1 MMAAE
6 KRKHTKRTL
15 NKDMFDELVGNE
27 VNGLIGEE
35 NKELSLSD
43 ELKDILEKPEQ
54 ENFDLNSIVEYYH
67 SCLFASEK
75 ALNYLKSIGFKNPEN
90 ITRFKPGFV
99 DGTLKEKLSKNRIKI
114 FIEKGLLNED
124 ETESLFNCIV
134 FPVFDETKLIAL
146 YGLNIETNQ
155 TNTSLYFA
163 DRIPLFNEKVTK
175 IYDEVILTNSIIDCL
190 SLVELGIQNV
200 IAFNESSNFTESQ
213 IKTLQS
219 NRVKMVILAFD
230 NELDSFSASDFL
242 CKYLLNEGFKVKEVF
257 LPEMYKSWN
266 QALQKGIYKAEILHM
281 IDQTE
286 LLKPSEEKQAFRVQR
301 DNFKYIFTI
310 ADIDYTVTGVKDI
323 FVSNLRI
330 NVKAEYQGDWFP
342 DNLDLY
348 SARSRSSFS
357 SNISQ
362 KFGVETTRIEK
373 DLLKILE
380 YLEKERDKALSGKEE
395 KEEELTEEE
404 KQIGLAFL
412 KSPDLFD
419 HVVKDMEIL
428 GYVGEDLNKQLLYI
442 CASTRKL
449 DDPIS
454 VLIISQSA
462 SGKSYLVDTVKMLM
476 PENEIIA
483 ITSLSDQALNY
494 IPDGGLL
501 HKFLILGEAV
511 HSEVIEHQIREMLS
525 GKELTRLV
533 TTKDD
538 KTGKL
543 LSKQVKTKVVV
554 ASVMSTTNHRINPEN
569 ASRYFLINAD
579 ESKEQTRKIH
589 EAQRNKYSLERYYE
603 KKEKIPEVIKKHKSA
618 QRLLRNIIIVN
629 SFAKHL
635 DFPDATMR
643 TRRDNERFL
652 DLIAGVCFLRQYQ
665 KEIKKSPEGDS
676 LEYIE
681 CDLAD
686 YETAY
691 NIMINGV
698 LSSTLVELPGGTVLL
713 YEEIR
718 KMVKSMAKERNLQ
731 PEEVSF
737 IQREIREQTKLGGE
751 FIKKHLRL
759 LVEYEYL
766 NFTSGKNKGTRYS
779 YQLRKD
785 EEIKNIDLNVIP
797 TPESMREK
805 LKKL

>member
-1 MMAAE
+1 MMTVE

-35 NKELSLSD
+35 KKELNLSE
-43 ELKDILEKPEQ
+43 ELKDILEEPDQ
-54 ENFDLNSIVEYYH
+54 ENFDLNSVVEYYH
-67 SCLFASEK
+67 SSLFGNDK
-75 ALNYLKSIGFKNPEN
+75 ALNYLKNIGLKKPEN
-90 ITRFKPGFV
+90 ITRFKVGFA
-99 DGTLKEKLSKNRIKI
+99 DGTLKEKLSKKQTDF
-114 FIEKGLLNED
+114 FIEKGILNKEK
-124 ETESLFNCIV
+124 EESLFNCII
-134 FPVFDETKLIAL
+134 FPVFFEETKLIAF
-146 YGLNIETNQ
+146 YGINIETNEKI
-155 TNTSLYFA
+155 SLYFD

-175 IYDEVILTNSIIDCL
+175 IYDEVILTNSIIDGL
-190 SLVELGIQNV
+190 SLIELGIQNV
-200 IAFNESSNFTESQ
+200 VAFGDTAHFTESQ
-213 IKTLQS
+213 IKVLQS
-219 NRVKMVILAFD
+219 NRVKTVILAFD
-230 NELDSFSASDFL
+230 NELDNLSAGEFL
-242 CKYLLNEGFKVKEVF
+242 RKFLLNEGFKVKEVF
-257 LPEMYKSWN
+257 LPKSYNSWN
-266 QALQKGIYKAEILHM
+266 EALQKGIYKAEILQL
-281 IDQTE
+281 INQTA
-286 LLKPSEEKQAFRVQR
+286 LLKPAEGKETFRVQK

-330 NVKAEYQGDWFP
+330 NVKAEYQGEWFP

-348 SARSRSSFS
+348 SARSRTSFS

-362 KFGVETTRIEK
+362 KFGVEITRIEK

-380 YLEKERDKALSGKEE
+380 YLEKERDKALTGKEE
-395 KEEELTEEE
+395 TEVELTEEE
-404 KQIGLAFL
+404 RQIGLTFL

-419 HVVKDMEIL
+419 QVVKDMEIL

-462 SGKSYLVDTVKMLM
+462 SGKSYLVDTVKMLL
-476 PENEIIA
+476 PESEVIA

-494 IPDGGLL
+494 IPDGGLV
-501 HKFLILGEAV
+501 HKFLTLGEAV
-511 HSEVIEHQIREMLS
+511 HSEVIEHNIREMLS

-533 TTKDD
+533 TTKDE
-538 KTGKL
+538 KTGQL

-629 SFAKHL
+629 PFAKHL

-665 KEIKKSPEGDS
+665 KKVKDDGN
-676 LEYIE
+676 LEFIE
-681 CDLAD
+681 CDLTD

-691 NIMINGV
+691 NIMVNGV
-698 LSSTLVELPGGTVLL
+698 LSSTLVELPGGAVLL

-718 KMVKSMAKERNLQ
+718 NMVKNMAKEKNLQ

-751 FIKKHLRL
+751 FIKKHLRI

-797 TPESMREK
+797 TPESMRKK

>member
-1 MMAAE
+1 MMATE

-15 NKDMFDELVGNE
+15 NKDMFDELVSEKPESQN
-27 VNGLIGEE
+27 
-35 NKELSLSD
+35 LSD
-43 ELKDILEKPEQ
+43 ELKDILEEEPEQ

-67 SCLFASEK
+67 SSLFSNEK
-75 ALNYLKSIGFKNPEN
+75 ALNYLKGIGLKKPEN
-90 ITRFKPGFV
+90 ITRFKVGFA
-99 DGTLKEKLSKNRIKI
+99 DGTLKEKLSRKQTDF
-114 FIEKGLLNED
+114 FIEKGLLTEK
-124 ETESLFNCIV
+124 ETEPLLNCII
-134 FPVFDETKLIAL
+134 FPVFDETKLIAI
-146 YGLNIETNQ
+146 YGLNIETKERH
-155 TNTSLYFA
+155 SLYFD

-175 IYDEVILTNSIIDCL
+175 IYDEVILTSSITDCL
-190 SLVELGIQNV
+190 SLIELGIENV
-200 IAFNESSNFTESQ
+200 IAFNESANFTESQ
-213 IKTLQS
+213 IKSLQS
-219 NRVKMVILAFD
+219 NRVKTVILAFD
-230 NELDSFSASDFL
+230 NELENLSAGEFL
-242 CKYLLNEGFKVKEVF
+242 RQFLLNEGFKVKEVS
-257 LPEMYKSWN
+257 LPEAYNSWN
-266 QALQKGIYKAEILHM
+266 EALQKGIYKAEVLHLV
-281 IDQTE
+281 DQAE
-286 LLKPSEEKQAFRVQR
+286 LLKPSEGKEAFRVQR

-330 NVKAEYQGDWFP
+330 NVKAEYQGEWFP

-348 SARSRSSFS
+348 SARSRTSFS

-362 KFGVETTRIEK
+362 KFGVEITRIEK

-380 YLEKERDKALSGKEE
+380 HLEKERDKALTGKEE
-395 KEEELTEEE
+395 AEVELTEEE
-404 KQIGLAFL
+404 RQIGLAFL
-412 KSPDLFD
+412 RSPDLFD
-419 HVVKDMEIL
+419 QVVKDMEIL

-462 SGKSYLVDTVKMLM
+462 SGKSYLVDTVKMLL
-476 PENEIIA
+476 PENEVIA

-494 IPDGGLL
+494 IPDGGLV
-501 HKFLILGEAV
+501 HKFLTLGEAV

-533 TTKDD
+533 TTKDE
-538 KTGKL
+538 KTGQL

-629 SFAKHL
+629 PFAKHL

-665 KEIKKSPEGDS
+665 KEIKKDSS
-676 LEYIE
+676 LEFIE

-718 KMVKSMAKERNLQ
+718 NMVKGMAKEKNLQ

-797 TPESMREK
+797 TSDDMREK